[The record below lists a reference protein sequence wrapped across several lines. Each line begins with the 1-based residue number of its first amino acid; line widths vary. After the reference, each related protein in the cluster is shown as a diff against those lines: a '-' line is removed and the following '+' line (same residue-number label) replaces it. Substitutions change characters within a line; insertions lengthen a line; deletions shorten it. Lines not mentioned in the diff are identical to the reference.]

1 MQNLKN
7 TLDTQATFYRQAKEN
22 ERALDLTEGKRIC
35 EEDVAKKDLEMQ
47 LLAFKKQLFQ
57 QDMIS
62 TWQKQSRYRQEIK
75 KIEEEL

>member
-7 TLDTQATFYRQAKEN
+7 TLDTQATFYRTAKEN

-47 LLAFKKQLFQ
+47 LLAFKK
-57 QDMIS
+57 
-62 TWQKQSRYRQEIK
+62 
-75 KIEEEL
+75 